1 MFYEVRILDKNG
13 QVKKVLSSKELSK
26 HYWREFQE
34 HTYAHTAPNKGK
46 KIAKKPKDVPLQE
59 HTLDP
64 SLFDD
69 LES

>member
-13 QVKKVLSSKELSK
+13 NVKKILSSKELSN
-26 HYWREFQE
+26 HYWKVFQE
-34 HTYAHTAPNKGK
+34 HTHTHNVPSKGRK
-46 KIAKKPKDVPLQE
+46 AIKKPKEKDLPD
-59 HTLDP
+59 HALDP